1 MPMIDTNNAPPRVGL
16 FATCLMNLFRPNIG
30 FASAKLLEDAGC
42 VVSVPSS
49 QTCCGQPGYNSGDN
63 DSARALAKQVIASF
77 EGYDY
82 LVGPSGSC
90 VATIRHDYPVLFAE
104 DLDWRA
110 RAEGLAAKSWELTSF
125 LVEVLGVTHVQARF
139 DGVATY
145 HDSCSGLR
153 GLGIKGQPRQL
164 LAAVEGL
171 TVHEMTDS
179 EVCCGFGGT
188 FCVKYPEISVKM
200 VDDKIRN
207 VLATGADTLIGGDLG
222 CLMNIAGRLS
232 RIGSPIRVYHVAEVL
247 AGLADPTA
255 SAVKRI
261 GS

>member
-1 MPMIDTNNAPPRVGL
+1 MRDTPNTRPRVGL
-16 FATCLMNLFRPNIG
+16 FVTCLMNLFRPNIG
-30 FASAKLLEDAGC
+30 FATAKLLEDAGC
-42 VVSVPSS
+42 IVSVPAS

-63 DSARALAKQVIASF
+63 DAARALARQVIATF
-77 EGYDY
+77 EDFDY

-90 VATIRHDYPVLFAE
+90 MATIRHDYPVLFAE
-104 DLDWRA
+104 DADWHA
-110 RAEGLAAKSWELTSF
+110 RAEAVADKSWELTSF
-125 LVEVLGVTHVQARF
+125 LVDLLGVTRVQARF

-164 LAAVEGL
+164 LSSVTGL
-171 TVHEMTDS
+171 ELREMSDS

-207 VLATGADTLIGGDLG
+207 ILAIGADTLLGGDLG
-222 CLMNIAGRLS
+222 CLMNIAGRLQ
-232 RIGSPIRVYHVAEVL
+232 RIGSSVRVYHVAEVL
-247 AGLADPTA
+247 ADSTA
-255 SAVKRI
+255 SGVKPL

>member
-1 MPMIDTNNAPPRVGL
+1 MMDTPKTRPRVGL
-16 FATCLMNLFRPNIG
+16 FVTCLMNLFRPNVG
-30 FASAKLLEDAGC
+30 FATAKLLEDAC
-42 VVSVPSS
+42 CIVSVPSS

-63 DSARALAKQVIASF
+63 DSARALARQVIATF
-77 EGYDY
+77 EDYDY

-90 VATIRHDYPVLFAE
+90 MATIRHDYPVLLAE
-104 DLDWRA
+104 DPKWRA
-110 RAEGLAAKSWELTSF
+110 RAEAVAAKSWELTSF
-125 LVEVLGVTHVQARF
+125 LVDVLGVTCVQARF

-164 LAAVEGL
+164 LTGVEGL
-171 TVHEMTDS
+171 ELREMSDS

-200 VDDKIRN
+200 VDDKIKN
-207 VLATGADTLIGGDLG
+207 ILAIGADTLIGGDLG
-222 CLMNIAGRLS
+222 CLMNISGRLQ
-232 RIGSPIRVYHVAEVL
+232 RIGSSVRVYHVAEVL
-247 AGLADPTA
+247 ADSTA
-255 SAVKRI
+255 SDVKPL

>member
-1 MPMIDTNNAPPRVGL
+1 MPMIDTKNAPPRVGL

-42 VVSVPSS
+42 VVSAPSS

-63 DSARALAKQVIASF
+63 DSARALARQVIATF
-77 EGYDY
+77 EDYDY

-90 VATIRHDYPVLFAE
+90 LATIRHDYPVLLAE
-104 DLDWRA
+104 DPQWRA
-110 RAEGLAAKSWELTSF
+110 RADALAAKSWELTSF
-125 LVEVLGVTHVQARF
+125 LVEVLAVTHVQARF

-153 GLGIKGQPRQL
+153 GLGIKSQPRQL
-164 LAAVEGL
+164 LANVEGL
-171 TVHEMTDS
+171 TLREMADS

-200 VDDKIRN
+200 VDDKIQHI
-207 VLATGADTLIGGDLG
+207 LATGADTLLGGDLG
-222 CLMNIAGRLS
+222 CLMNIAGRLE
-232 RIGSPIRVYHVAEVL
+232 RIGSPIRVYHCAEVL
-247 AGLADPTA
+247 AGMAGSTA
-255 SAVKRI
+255 SP
-261 GS
+261 